1 MMRPRGTRYD
11 DWMANAHRSKK
22 TRFVPRA
29 VFRAAV
35 TGAGAVPV
43 CVGAGVAYLGV
54 GCVAEQCFCDGGAV
68 SPTGA
73 CCEPIVNHDG
83 GDLEHPGDAHVLR
96 DAPAVPDV
104 ADGAAD

>member
-1 MMRPRGTRYD
+1 
-11 DWMANAHRSKK
+11 MAKAIRSKK

-29 VFRAAV
+29 IFRAAV
-35 TGAGAVPV
+35 TGVGVVPV

-68 SPTGA
+68 SPTGS
-73 CCEPIVNHDG
+73 CCEPIVNHDA
-83 GDLEHPGDAHVLR
+83 GDAHVAR
-96 DAPAVPDV
+96 DAPGVSDA